1 MISKCVSRALRAV
14 IKDKNLT
21 IKQAADM
28 ADIRPEHLSKY
39 INSKSSISFEKGWEI
54 ANRLNDSAR
63 YTKLF
68 TDIVKLTLSSAS
80 CKYYY

>member
-1 MISKCVSRALRAV
+1 MSRALRAV

-21 IKQAADM
+21 IKQAAEM

-39 INSKSSISFEKGWEI
+39 INQKASITFEKGWEI

-63 YTKLF
+63 FTKLF
-68 TDIVKLTLSSAS
+68 TDIIKLTLSSSS
-80 CKYYY
+80 CKYFY